1 MRRVDEAS
9 DYVVG
14 TDHATDGGALD
25 DADRGGDARDTD
37 EMSVFARLARARCD
51 DAAAS
56 DAARRG

>member
-1 MRRVDEAS
+1 MAS